1 MQAQKATPHAAPGDR
16 SIPVLRRSGIGSE
29 YGFGPHHGF
38 SARFRMKMPGFVL
51 PSTLVCSGRSAIGV
65 AVRYA
70 QRHSPPGRNCVLL
83 PSYLCH
89 TIIQPCLELGAEVAF
104 YPVGG
109 DLMID
114 ARDIARRIDR
124 HTMAVLILDYFGFPQ
139 DPGLTQRLLAEFPDV
154 HLIDDRTHTLLSDL
168 ANPERS
174 DTGAIIVYS
183 ARKWA
188 PFPDLGI
195 VRWPTNTADEGKDHL
210 LDAGCDLGFFLTR
223 LAALVMRSVFL
234 TLPCEI
240 FRRCSL
246 ESVQKSEHLL
256 NSRCVLGGASPV
268 SRLLWSTWD
277 WRESW
282 DVRRRNFGYLLEHW
296 PRKAGRPLYGSL
308 SDEICPLGFPVRTSS
323 RSSLKERLIQHQ
335 VYPPVHWLLPKQVD
349 PSEFPDA
356 ARLADEELTIPIDQ
370 RYSLADMEHI
380 VEAASRDEG
389 IRRHAAGSFS

>member
-1 MQAQKATPHAAPGDR
+1 MQLSEPQLARREQSLPAP
-16 SIPVLRRSGIGSE
+16 RRDGIGSE
-29 YGFGPHHGF
+29 YGFGPHNGF
-38 SARFRMKMPGFVL
+38 FATSRMESDRFVSPT
-51 PSTLVCSGRSAIGV
+51 TLVCSGRSAIGV
-65 AVRYA
+65 ALRYA
-70 QRHSPPGRNCVLL
+70 QRHSPATRNCVLL

-104 YPVGG
+104 YPVGR

-124 HTMAVLILDYFGFPQ
+124 HTLAVLILDYFGFPQ
-139 DPGLTQRLLAEFPDV
+139 DPGLTQRLLVEFPDI

-168 ANPERS
+168 ANPDRS

-195 VRWPTNTADEGKDHL
+195 VRWPTNTAEDAKDHL
-210 LDAGCDLGFFLTR
+210 LDAGCDLGFFSTR
-223 LAALVMRSVFL
+223 FAALVMRSLFL

-240 FRRCSL
+240 FRRWSR
-246 ESVQKSEHLL
+246 ESVQKSERLL
-256 NSRCVLGGASPV
+256 NGRCVLGGASPL
-268 SRLLWSTWD
+268 SRLLWVTWD

-282 DVRRRNFGYLLEHW
+282 DTRRRNFGYLLEHW
-296 PRKAGRPLYGSL
+296 PRKAGQPLYGSL
-308 SDEICPLGFPVRTSS
+308 SEEICPLGFPVRTSN

-349 PSEFPDA
+349 TREFSDA

-380 VEAASRDEG
+380 VEAASRE
-389 IRRHAAGSFS
+389 